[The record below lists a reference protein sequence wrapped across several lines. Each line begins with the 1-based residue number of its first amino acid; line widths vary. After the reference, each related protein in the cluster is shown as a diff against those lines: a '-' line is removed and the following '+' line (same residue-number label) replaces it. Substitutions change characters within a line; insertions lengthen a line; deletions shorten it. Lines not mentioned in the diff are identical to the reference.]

1 MKKETKAEGELLGK
15 VKQIIR
21 SEVGLDMIKYFI
33 CMHENVIRNLLRI
46 YAKKKHKI
54 KKESGYRHIIY
65 YLAFKI

>member
-33 CMHENVIRNLLRI
+33 CMHENVIRNLCI

-54 KKESGYRHIIY
+54 KKESGYRRI
-65 YLAFKI
+65 LFSL